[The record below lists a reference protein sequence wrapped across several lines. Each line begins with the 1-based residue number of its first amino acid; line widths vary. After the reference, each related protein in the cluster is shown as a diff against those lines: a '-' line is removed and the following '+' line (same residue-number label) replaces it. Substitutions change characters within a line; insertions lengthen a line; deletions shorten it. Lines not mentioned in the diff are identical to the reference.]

1 MISSMKTHSHPSK
14 TERQKK
20 RRNHPVGPDMSRK
33 ILGILLMI
41 TLLIAA
47 ILYVSL
53 QNRDKVLNTR
63 GSSPT
68 PSLAENNLYVSST
81 PALSPQVSDEV
92 TPTPTGVNTYMLS
105 LSPTPPYYGESTNG
119 FCTGANDCIVSGCSS
134 EICQS
139 KKEET
144 RMSVCMYREDT
155 PKNLGYRC
163 GCVNQKCA
171 WTK

>member
-1 MISSMKTHSHPSK
+1 MVNDMKKQSHIPK
-14 TERQKK
+14 TDKQKK

-63 GSSPT
+63 GSIPT
-68 PSLAENNLYVSST
+68 PSLAENNLYISST
-81 PALSPQVSDEV
+81 PELSPQVSDAV
-92 TPTPTGVNTYMLS
+92 TAIPTGVNTYMLS

-119 FCTGANDCIVSGCSS
+119 SCSGLSDCIVSGCSS

-155 PKNLGYRC
+155 PKNLGYHC
-163 GCVNQKCA
+163 GCVNQKCG